1 VLQPY
6 QKPELDIIAY
16 LPRTNSMSEIDRLSQ
31 AIFLQTEQGERT
43 EQIHLATY
51 MVKPNALFAHGINVE
66 TDLAKAR
73 ILRSTLMKPE
83 HETWVPILHK
93 KIEDTARKLMG
104 R

>member
-1 VLQPY
+1 MRDPALVAHL
-6 QKPELDIIAY
+6 
-16 LPRTNSMSEIDRLSQ
+16 TNWFEKRGYTTSE
-31 AIFLQTEQGERT
+31 AIFLQAEQAPRQ

-83 HETWVPILHK
+83 HETWVPRLHK
-93 KIEDTARKLMG
+93 HIEDSARLLMNK
-104 R
+104 